1 MGPRRTAAVALA
13 VIVGII
19 TSLLPAT
26 SGTAWA
32 QQSPALGCLI
42 WRGPTLA
49 FGEYVVSRSS
59 PTDTTGQLQLVCDAN
74 STVRLHI
81 SQGNSGTFNPRRM
94 RSGANQL
101 QYNVYTD
108 AARTRI
114 WGDGSGGT
122 DYVTFNRQVF
132 PSFTLYARIPA
143 LQANVQSGTYDDT
156 LKLTVLF

>member
-49 FGEYVVSRSS
+49 FGEYVVSKAS

-74 STVRLHI
+74 STVRIHI
-81 SQGNSGTFNPRRM
+81 SQGSSGTFNPRRM
-94 RSGANQL
+94 QSGARQL
-101 QYNVYTD
+101 QYNVYVD
-108 AARTRI
+108 SARTRI

-122 DYVTFNRQVF
+122 DYVTVSRQVF
-132 PSFTLYARIPA
+132 PSFTVYARIPA
-143 LQANVQSGTYDDT
+143 LQTNLAAGVYSDT
-156 LKLTVLF
+156 LKMTVLF